1 MEIYLNSGPDEIT
14 HDDFLSVSRRCHYNS
29 FIADFYDEMASENEM
44 PIATRD
50 GDIIYGNDLSL
61 SNKAKKV
68 RSCSKSWLFDRYDRA
83 RVKSLVRVNRCMDR
97 FCLNCQALAADQRFL
112 QYSPLLDSYAV
123 DYDLYHIV
131 FTVPNVDAD
140 RLADTVTLMLDRFSY
155 LIRFFDGRKKIR
167 NLDFEKYGYQG
178 AVRSLEITVSKK
190 DGSYHPHLHTL
201 FIMKKGLNMS
211 QVFCNR
217 FSVNRRRNEF
227 RLFSEFE
234 MIIQRLWCLLILKE
248 RVTKFNIENIEQI
261 CPYPDGFS
269 CRADLSNGKY
279 HEIFKY
285 AIKGTYKE
293 ETLFT
298 GNAFRTL
305 YKALYDR
312 RCYQTFGCLLKFD
325 FNDYDESL
333 GLNSPDEAFD
343 LYIARL
349 QSEELPKRVEEEL
362 SSIINSLLKIQDKE
376 FKYVSKAT
384 FTRHFKALSEED
396 KQETL
401 KELSALID

>member
-1 MEIYLNSGPDEIT
+1 MEIYTNSGPDEIT
-14 HDDFLSVSRRCHYNS
+14 HDDFLSVSRRCHYNT
-29 FIADFYDEMASENEM
+29 FIADFYDEMAKDDEV
-44 PIATRD
+44 PIAINH
-50 GDIIYGNDLSL
+50 GDIIYEPDLTL
-61 SNKAKKV
+61 TKKAQNL
-68 RSCSKSWLFDRYDRA
+68 RACSKSWLFDKYEHA
-83 RVKSLVRVNRCMDR
+83 GVKSLVRVNRCKDR
-97 FCLNCQALAADQRFL
+97 FCLNCQALAADQRFV
-112 QYSPLLDSYAV
+112 QYSKVLDSYAA

-131 FTVPNVDAD
+131 FTVPNVEAD
-140 RLADTVTLMLDRFSY
+140 RLADTVTLILDKFSY

-167 NLDFEKYGYQG
+167 NLDFAKYGYQG

-190 DGSYHPHLHTL
+190 NGSYHPHLHTI
-201 FIMKKGLNMS
+201 FILKKGLNMS
-211 QVFCNR
+211 QVYCNR
-217 FSVNRRRNEF
+217 FSVNRMRNEF

-248 RVTKFNIENIEQI
+248 KVTKQNIENIEKI
-261 CPYPDGFS
+261 CQYPDGFS
-269 CRADLSNGKY
+269 CRADLSNCKY

-305 YKALYDR
+305 YYALYNR
-312 RCYQTFGCLLKFD
+312 RCYQTFGCLLRYD
-325 FNDYDESL
+325 FNDYDVSL

-343 LYIARL
+343 LYISRL
-349 QSEELPKRVEEEL
+349 QSEELPQRVEEEL
-362 SSIINSLLKIQDKE
+362 TGIINSLLKITDKE
-376 FKYVSKAT
+376 FKYVSKST